1 MDEQEQAKLEFKK
14 KVIDEQ
20 MVKFWQFVEECEK
33 RHHQRDEWERDSD
46 SFNYSNDG
54 KVIAESVRLFS
65 SQFLTSLTALVA
77 TL

>member
-1 MDEQEQAKLEFKK
+1 MDEQAKFEFKK

-20 MVKFWQFVEECEK
+20 MAKFWQFVEECEK
-33 RHHQRDEWERDSD
+33 RHQQREEWEYNEDT
-46 SFNYSNDG
+46 FNYTNDG